1 MKKYP
6 LLMRPVSKEI
16 LWGGDKLKKEY
27 AKNAPF
33 EKIAESW
40 ELTVR
45 KDGMSV
51 IANGEYAG
59 MTLEQYVALGRTD
72 ILGTNCKKYDRFPL
86 LIKFIDAADNLSV
99 QVHPDDAYALPKENE
114 FGKTEMWYIMDA
126 EPGAKLVY
134 GLAEGCTI
142 DEFARAVEE
151 GRVEEKLNYVEVHR
165 GEVYFIPSGQVHA
178 IGAGILIAEIQQ
190 NSNITYRVYDYNRRQ
205 SDGSLRQLHTD
216 KALDVI
222 KIRSDAEIEAIRLEK
237 AKTSGRGMT
246 YSEALCACEYFASDK
261 YTTSKDNVAVIHVDD
276 TSFVSVLV
284 LESEDGHLEMGDEL
298 LPLHRGDS
306 YFIPAGK
313 TDVRISG
320 KSEIIATKIN

>member
-16 LWGGDKLKKEY
+16 LWGGEKLRKEY
-27 AKNAPF
+27 AKTAPF

-45 KDGMSV
+45 GDGMSV
-51 IANGEYAG
+51 IANGEYSG
-59 MTLEQYVALGRTD
+59 MSLERYLMLGKTGV
-72 ILGTNCKKYDRFPL
+72 LGTNCKKYDRFPL

-99 QVHPDDAYALPKENE
+99 QVHPDDEYALPNENE

-142 DEFARAVEE
+142 DEFARAVEN
-151 GRVEEKLNYVEVHR
+151 GTVEEKLNYVEVHR

-205 SDGSLRQLHTD
+205 RDGSLRQLHTE

-222 KIRSDAEIEAIRLEK
+222 KIRTEEEIEAIRLEK
-237 AKTSGRGMT
+237 ADSRSNSRT
-246 YSEALCACEYFASDK
+246 LCACEYFTSKK
-261 YTTSKDNVAVIHVDD
+261 YTTSKENVAVIHVDD
-276 TSFVSVLV
+276 TSFVSILV
-284 LESEDGHLEMGDEL
+284 LESEDGHLEMGDEI

-320 KSEIIATKIN
+320 NAEIITTKIN

>member
-6 LLMRPVSKEI
+6 FLIRPVSKEI
-16 LWGGDKLKKEY
+16 LWGGNRLKTEY
-27 AKNAPF
+27 GKAAPF

-51 IANGEYAG
+51 ISNGEYTG
-59 MTLEQYVALGRTD
+59 MTLEQYISFDKND
-72 ILGTNCKKYDRFPL
+72 ILGINCMKYDRFPL

-99 QVHPDDAYALPKENE
+99 QVHPGNEYALSHEGE
-114 FGKTEMWYIMDA
+114 FGKTEMWYIVDA

-142 DEFARAVEE
+142 DEFAHAIADGTVED
-151 GRVEEKLNYVEVHR
+151 KLNYVEVHR

-222 KIRSDAEIEAIRLEK
+222 QIREKAEIESLRLTE
-237 AKTSGRGMT
+237 
-246 YSEALCACEYFASDK
+246 EAVLENCEILCSCEYFTSGK
-261 YTTSKDNVAVIHVDD
+261 YTTSKDNVAVLHIDD
-276 TSFVSVLV
+276 RSFMSILI
-284 LESEDGHLEMGDEL
+284 LESDDGHLEMGDAVET
-298 LPLHRGDS
+298 LHRGDS
-306 YFIPAGK
+306 YFIPAGTAEIK
-313 TDVRISG
+313 ISG
-320 KSEIIATKIN
+320 NTEVIVTVIN